1 MQCNAMYLLTSLV
14 EEIWQV
20 ITNSLHIHLY
30 LYSDLYLNLCLDLY
44 LLTSMVEEICQ
55 VVYW

>member
-20 ITNSLHIHLY
+20 ITNSLHLY
-30 LYSDLYLNLCLDLY
+30 LYLYLNLCLDLY
-44 LLTSMVEEICQ
+44 LLTSMVEEIWQ

>member
-1 MQCNAMYLLTSLV
+1 MQFNAMYLLTSTV

-20 ITNSLHIHLY
+20 ITNSLHLY
-30 LYSDLYLNLCLDLY
+30 LYLYLYLYLNLCLDLY
-44 LLTSMVEEICQ
+44 LLTSMVEEIWQ